1 MYIYT
6 VVRRKRHASQTAI
19 VHLVTTVSAAVK
31 QGRPFA
37 ISDGN
42 AGAGYAT
49 FRSDLA
55 SLDDYTHLR
64 WADINTNQWQ
74 GKMHFKQAEFL
85 VADRFDWS
93 AIIFVGCHNTAAEA
107 QVTNLMAQQGGPQVG
122 VRPNWYY

>member
-1 MYIYT
+1 M
-6 VVRRKRHASQTAI
+6 
-19 VHLVTTVSAAVK
+19 AAN
-31 QGRPFA
+31 QGRPIA

-55 SLDDYTHLR
+55 ALDDPSHLR
-64 WADINTNQWQ
+64 WADIDTNQWQ

-93 AIIFVGCHNTAAEA
+93 AIVFVGCHNATVASHVTRLLPQHGSPNVGA
-107 QVTNLMAQQGGPQVG
+107 QPS
-122 VRPNWYY
+122 WYY